1 MRLSKSEQEKVSNMR
16 RLGFGYRRI
25 AKFLGLNTMAVKYYL
40 GKTWT
45 GEEEIS
51 TSVSIKDL
59 CPNCGL
65 PVVQIPHK
73 RRRIYCSD
81 KCRLQS
87 WHKKNYK
94 SKKREVVVD
103 DRSTEKTD
111 T

>member
-1 MRLSKSEQEKVSNMR
+1 MRLSKNEQEKISNMR

-25 AKFLGLNTMAVKYYL
+25 ANFLGLNPMAVKYYL

-51 TSVSIKDL
+51 TSISIKDL
-59 CPNCGL
+59 CPNCGI
-65 PVVQIPHK
+65 PVVQTPHK
-73 RRRIYCSD
+73 RRKIYCSD

-94 SKKREVVVD
+94 GKKEGGVSN
-103 DRSTEKTD
+103 DRRTEKTD
-111 T
+111 